1 MSKVI
6 ITLEFEEE
14 EPTAQDVIKYIN
26 ELGEELYFKVINKT
40 EEEK

>member
-1 MSKVI
+1 MSKI
-6 ITLEFEEE
+6 IISLEFEE
-14 EPTAQDVIKYIN
+14 EPTAQEVIEYIN